1 MNASATSTPQQE
13 RPPTHPDRHEQE
25 VEEREA
31 IEYWGRYLFLPDKTG
46 TDKLKSLL
54 RGLKDVMNRQYNTDH
69 NHGAATIDIQPDLSP
84 DQLAHF
90 YRDLHGNYDQLFLGT
105 PHDSLAFIYKSL
117 GCLHSLQPQSWS
129 QSTAFPDPT
138 VPSLKTEGWI
148 MWQTIQLLLGPDEHS
163 QFIMEAVQKW
173 DVRDPVTGERFPKV
187 LPRMCFPEEPDSHM
201 VAWYEGVSERLRKE
215 ADDDDRAKEV
225 EVHREV
231 GGRLRHRPVSSA
243 PPADELGPAQLTD
256 DEGSVDSRGPALA
269 YFRNPLYRHVEGR
282 PSIIR
287 RSSKRP
293 TLSPRPTTMMDKV
306 KETAASGGNVLRN
319 IASPH
324 LWEGRTSSRHSSRD
338 RDGISRRRRSLPDHR
353 HPSGPVHHPG
363 DPVPPTAAGIYE
375 GGNALS
381 PYEQRHRRRRTSQQV
396 DPPNSGDDEDDDW
409 DADESSQYASP
420 RPTPPNSHHNHHQ
433 RRAPESTQK
442 CDSALR
448 HSRSHDPTPSQ
459 KEYGDYFEGYDE
471 DLSQKQEQ
479 ERRNSAYDPQASS
492 AAGTPPAMHAG
503 GGFGPSASPLF
514 ATHIAKRPQP
524 PAPTGHFPASHGG
537 GGGGGGRGGS
547 ADPYAS
553 APPRQAPSIRR
564 AQQQDPQQGSRGYS
578 RSPSDPD
585 RSRPSEE
592 RYRDPPRHRARF
604 EQSPA
609 SSYTDFSS
617 NGPPPPQPGGGG
629 GGGGGGQDTRRPP
642 GSRSVDLKAYY
653 AGRGPYPSSS
663 PPQGGMQ
670 PSAGPGSA
678 AASQGGR
685 RRSSRL
691 SGSETDF
698 SAAGEQGRQGRP
710 QMTRFG
716 AGEGGAGGAGQLGH
730 GQQGQ
735 GQGQQQGPPGRG
747 GGGRPVSGVDGR
759 RYVDPFRR
767 D

>member
-1 MNASATSTPQQE
+1 MNPSATSTPQEE
-13 RPPTHPDRHEQE
+13 RPPTHPYSHEQE

-129 QSTAFPDPT
+129 HSTAFTDPT

-225 EVHREV
+225 EVHRAE
-231 GGRLRHRPVSSA
+231 GGRVRHRPVSSA
-243 PPADELGPAQLTD
+243 PPADELGSAQLTD

-269 YFRNPLYRHVEGR
+269 YFRNPLYRHVDGR

-338 RDGISRRRRSLPDHR
+338 RDGMSRRRRSLPDHR

-363 DPVPPTAAGIYE
+363 DPVPPTAAGAYE

-396 DPPNSGDDEDDDW
+396 DPPNSGDDDEDDDW

-420 RPTPPNSHHNHHQ
+420 CPTPPHSHHNHHQ
-433 RRAPESTQK
+433 RRAPESAQK
-442 CDSALR
+442 RDSALR

-459 KEYGDYFEGYDE
+459 KEYGDYFEGYD
-471 DLSQKQEQ
+471 DDPSPQQQDQ

-492 AAGTPPAMHAG
+492 TAGTPPVSHAG
-503 GGFGPSASPLF
+503 GGFGPSAN
-514 ATHIAKRPQP
+514 
-524 PAPTGHFPASHGG
+524 
-537 GGGGGGRGGS
+537 
-547 ADPYAS
+547 PYAS

-564 AQQQDPQQGSRGYS
+564 AQQQDNARASS

-585 RSRPSEE
+585 RSRPPED
-592 RYRDPPRHRARF
+592 RYRDPPPRHRARF
-604 EQSPA
+604 DQSPA
-609 SSYTDFSS
+609 SSYTEFSS
-617 NGPPPPQPGGGG
+617 DNPPPPPQQPA
-629 GGGGGGQDTRRPP
+629 GGGGQDVRRPP
-642 GSRSVDLKAYY
+642 GSHAADVKAWY
-653 AGRGPYPSSS
+653 AGRGPS
-663 PPQGGMQ
+663 PVATTP
-670 PSAGPGSA
+670 
-678 AASQGGR
+678 SQGGR

-691 SGSETDF
+691 SGSEAEF
-698 SAAGEQGRQGRP
+698 SGAGEQGRP

-716 AGEGGAGGAGQLGH
+716 AGEGQQGQQGY

-735 GQGQQQGPPGRG
+735 GQQGQQQQQQGPPGRG
-747 GGGRPVSGVDGR
+747 GSGRPVSGVDGR

>member
-1 MNASATSTPQQE
+1 MSASATSTPQQE

-129 QSTAFPDPT
+129 HSTAFTDPT

-187 LPRMCFPEEPDSHM
+187 LPRKCFPEEPDSHM

-215 ADDDDRAKEV
+215 AEDDDRTKEV

-231 GGRLRHRPVSSA
+231 GGRSRHRPVSSA

-269 YFRNPLYRHVEGR
+269 YFRNPLYRHVDGR

-338 RDGISRRRRSLPDHR
+338 RDGMSRRRRSLPDHR

-363 DPVPPTAAGIYE
+363 DPVPPTTAGAYD
-375 GGNALS
+375 GGSALS

-442 CDSALR
+442 RDSALR

-459 KEYGDYFEGYDE
+459 KEYGDYFEGYD
-471 DLSQKQEQ
+471 DDPSQQQEQ
-479 ERRNSAYDPQASS
+479 ERRNSAFDPPSSS
-492 AAGTPPAMHAG
+492 AAGTPPVSHAG
-503 GGFGPSASPLF
+503 GGVGPSASPLF

-524 PAPTGHFPASHGG
+524 PAPTGHFP
-537 GGGGGGRGGS
+537 GGGGGRRGS
-547 ADPYAS
+547 ADLYAT

-564 AQQQDPQQGSRGYS
+564 AQQQDNDRAYS

-585 RSRPSEE
+585 RSRPTEDKH
-592 RYRDPPRHRARF
+592 RDPPRHRARF
-604 EQSPA
+604 DQSPA

-617 NGPPPPQPGGGG
+617 NGPPPPPQQQPGGGA
-629 GGGGGGQDTRRPP
+629 GGGGQDTRRPP
-642 GSRSVDLKAYY
+642 GSHSADLKAWY
-653 AGRGPYPSSS
+653 AGRGPSPFVT
-663 PPQGGMQ
+663 PPQGWGG
-670 PSAGPGSA
+670 STAGFEVE
-678 AASQGGR
+678 R
-685 RRSSRL
+685 
-691 SGSETDF
+691 E
-698 SAAGEQGRQGRP
+698 
-710 QMTRFG
+710 
-716 AGEGGAGGAGQLGH
+716 
-730 GQQGQ
+730 
-735 GQGQQQGPPGRG
+735 RG
-747 GGGRPVSGVDGR
+747 GWMVGGW
-759 RYVDPFRR
+759 
-767 D
+767 